1 MRSSQESY
9 VWGVKSLCCWKNVEK
24 KIQRSRARQSWT
36 KKWRFSLNKVS
47 LLVWWSFRLSR
58 HCSEYLKGFSSSL
71 CYSNM
76 QFWVKSIGLRM
87 TTIQVRV
94 HTSSHH
100 KFSKI
105 NFPHHSLMQW
115 VDIVAFTIY
124 VTTVSSK
131 KKRREL
137 SDMSGAMKKK
147 PSRISHAMCLW
158 INQIFFPAKLFWVD
172 SVAGWLWAQS
182 DSHSTRRA
190 VCVQVKI
197 DIYLEEYESESY
209 MRL

>member
-1 MRSSQESY
+1 MCDE
-9 VWGVKSLCCWKNVEK
+9 WNMLLKNVEK

-71 CYSNM
+71 CYSNI

-105 NFPHHSLMQW
+105 NFLHNSHAMSW
-115 VDIVAFTIY
+115 YCGFHDICY
-124 VTTVSSK
+124 NSEQQK
-131 KKRREL
+131 KSREL

-147 PSRISHAMCLW
+147 AESNITRHVFVDKS
-158 INQIFFPAKLFWVD
+158 NFFPGQTFLSWLC
-172 SVAGWLWAQS
+172 GWLAVGSIWFTL
-182 DSHSTRRA
+182 HSTC
-190 VCVQVKI
+190 CVFKLKLI
-197 DIYLEEYESESY
+197 FI
-209 MRL
+209 

>member
-1 MRSSQESY
+1 M
-9 VWGVKSLCCWKNVEK
+9 LLKNVEK
-24 KIQRSRARQSWT
+24 KIKRSRARQSWT

-58 HCSEYLKGFSSSL
+58 HCSEYLKGFSSSF

-105 NFPHHSLMQW
+105 NFPHHSHAMSW
-115 VDIVAFTIY
+115 YCGFHDICY
-124 VTTVSSK
+124 NSEQQK
-131 KKRREL
+131 KKQRIEWHERSNE
-137 SDMSGAMKKK
+137 KK
-147 PSRISHAMCLW
+147 PTRISHAMCLW
-158 INQIFFPAKLFWVD
+158 INQIFFPAKLSWVD

-190 VCVQVKI
+190 VCCVFKLKLI
-197 DIYLEEYESESY
+197 FI
-209 MRL
+209 